1 MNKILKTRRYTIVEI
16 LVVIGLMAILMG
28 IGTAGFNAIT
38 TKSGVRGGVSMISSQ
53 INLARSVAVAQNRYV
68 ALLLPAPDATK
79 NPEDNLNSN
88 SKFKDKFFTS
98 MRLCYV
104 ERKDDGEYEF
114 MAWVE
119 ERYWVELPSKVCA
132 NFVQGKDKAD
142 IIVPPDTEQKKYEVK
157 TIEKV
162 PSSSTPGDCYGIIF
176 KPRGSLVS
184 DEKALV
190 QVFPGVSNADGSLEM
205 LGLGNSDWLNQ
216 NKGNL
221 KYRRWC
227 VEINRFT
234 GRSKISYAQVEE

>member
-1 MNKILKTRRYTIVEI
+1 
-16 LVVIGLMAILMG
+16 MG
-28 IGTAGFNAIT
+28 IGIAGFNAIT
-38 TKSGVRGGVSMISSQ
+38 TKSGIRGGVSMISSQ

-68 ALLLPAPDATK
+68 ALLLPAPAATTP
-79 NPEDNLNSN
+79 NPESSS

-104 ERKDDGEYEF
+104 ERKDDGGGYEF

-132 NFVQGKDKAD
+132 NFVDGTDEAN
-142 IIVPPDTEQKKYEVK
+142 ISGTNKYEVK

-190 QVFPGVSNADGSLEM
+190 QVFPGVSNSDGSLEM
-205 LGLGNSDWLNQ
+205 LGLGESTWGDQ
-216 NKGNL
+216 DKGNL